1 MLSIGR
7 TVMPGVRMSTS
18 RIERPSCRRAA
29 RLVVRPHLLAQ
40 DRLLPDARLLTP
52 PLARP
57 AHGEPA
63 ARRELAA
70 EGARERDRTRVVD
83 EHAAP
88 PVGQLLG
95 QERAQL
101 GPEALL
107 LVGEGEVHRYGTV
120 GTMPPSTVNVLP
132 VIQLARGEARKT

>member
-1 MLSIGR
+1 RGQEAALLR
-7 TVMPGVRMSTS
+7 LAA
-18 RIERPSCRRAA
+18 EAHDARPDVVEVHVLRAA

-40 DRLLPDARLLTP
+40 DRLLPDARLLTA

-63 ARRELAA
+63 AGRELAA
-70 EGARERDRTRVVD
+70 EGARERERARVVD

-88 PVGQLLG
+88 PVGKLLG
-95 QERAQL
+95 QEGAQL

-107 LVGEGEVHRYGTV
+107 
-120 GTMPPSTVNVLP
+120 
-132 VIQLARGEARKT
+132 